1 MMTFGNYT
9 QVYENQ
15 KNDVHPPFYYLILR
29 FAMFFTKGHF
39 SKWGGIV
46 LNIIIY
52 IFITIFMYLIL
63 KKLLKEDEDLNKK
76 SMILAFISS
85 ITLSS
90 ISNVIYIRMYALL
103 TLNILITTYLHIKLA
118 ENENIKL
125 RYLIGIGIVVLLGIL
140 THYYYLFYLFMLYL
154 VFLIKYIKAKKLKS
168 LIYYTSTIIIS
179 GIISLIIFPYS
190 IYHIF
195 FGYRG
200 KGVISNLESINKI
213 LKSLLPNI
221 HNLNYYAFNNL
232 MFIILFIIV
241 VLFIYNK
248 IYKNKVDISKENKE
262 ILKIIGIPSI
272 FFFLMTAISSP
283 WKVLRY
289 IVPVCSL
296 IFVLMIYYLYKLFQA
311 SLNKKASNLLISILL
326 GMILLSPF
334 IFKLKPELLYENR
347 GEIVQKLDKELNLP
361 TIYFFNSKCSKFL
374 EDILLFSKIDESYIA
389 KNINYTEDNIKEI
402 LKEKDISK
410 GIIIF
415 ISDLENSNNIIQIVM
430 NSIGLKE
437 FKLLDKLNSSNVYY
451 LK

>member
-374 EDILLFSKIDESYIA
+374 EDILLDRKS
-389 KNINYTEDNIKEI
+389 
-402 LKEKDISK
+402 
-410 GIIIF
+410 
-415 ISDLENSNNIIQIVM
+415 V
-430 NSIGLKE
+430 
-437 FKLLDKLNSSNVYY
+437 V
-451 LK
+451 